1 MLKSYLKIAFRNL
14 RRYKGYSLINIV
26 GLALGMACFF
36 LIVLYMNFELSYDRF
51 HENRD
56 RIYQVLKRYETE
68 GRIGWH
74 GYTPAPL
81 APALVNDFPEI
92 LDAVRISGSGGI
104 ITYKDKSF
112 IERGLLLVD
121 SSFLKVFTFPLLNG
135 DSENVF
141 PDKNSI
147 VITEEMAKKYFGD
160 EDPVGKK
167 ITLNRRF
174 DFQITGVAQNPP
186 RNSDIRFDFLA
197 PFVLVNDFAGGY
209 DYLNA
214 WNASNF
220 STYVFVQQG
229 FEADE
234 FGKKIIPFYKKH
246 RGEAAPDYQLFSFL
260 SLTKKH
266 LDSGVGTYNIQ
277 YIYLFSSIAF
287 IILLLACVNFMNL
300 AVAQSVNRVREVG
313 IRKTIGA
320 MRPQIIKQFAGE
332 AVFLSLFALPISIL
346 IIEIFLP
353 SFNAVTNT
361 RLGVDFL
368 KEWPLLLAFV
378 GIAAAVGLISGS
390 YPAFYSSALDPVK
403 SLKKSFE
410 TGSKKSIFRNVLV
423 VFQFSASIVL
433 MVGTI
438 IVHYQLNYLKNK
450 DLGLKKDHVLNVT
463 ITDRGLQRNYESL
476 KAQLLQNPNILS
488 ATATS
493 FSPGSTGNNSVW
505 WEGRTED
512 QELQM
517 RNIAVDQD
525 FMKTLQVELL
535 EGRTFLPSERRR
547 AYILNESA
555 VRALGW
561 DSAVGKQFEMERVDF
576 ERGPVVGV
584 VKDFHF
590 NPAQY
595 KITPLVLYFEP
606 DDFFLVSVRVNPE
619 HVSGVIDFIRD
630 KMRELAPGAPF
641 EYSFLDQRFERFYR
655 DEERLGKI
663 FNYFSFLAIFIACMG
678 LLGLTSFSI
687 ARRTKEI
694 GIRKVLGASTANIV
708 ILLTREFTKWV
719 IVANIFACPIA
730 YWIMNHW
737 LQNFDNRVSFGLWI
751 FFLAAFL
758 ALVIAVLTVSFQT
771 VKAALSNPVDALRY
785 E

>member
-1 MLKSYLKIAFRNL
+1 MFKNYLKIAFRNL
-14 RRYKGYSLINIV
+14 RRYKGYSFINIA

-36 LIVLYMNFELSYDRF
+36 LIVLYVKFELSYDRF

-56 RIYQVLKRYETE
+56 RIYQVLNRYDRE
-68 GRIGWH
+68 GRISWH
-74 GYTPAPL
+74 GYSPAPL
-81 APALVNDFPEI
+81 APALKNDFPEI
-92 LDAVRISGSGGI
+92 LDAVRVNSTGGI
-104 ITYKDKSF
+104 FTYKDKSF

-121 SSFLKVFTFPLLNG
+121 PSFFKVFTFPLLKGNP
-135 DSENVF
+135 ENAF

-147 VITEEMAKKYFGD
+147 VITEEMAGKYFGD
-160 EDPVGKK
+160 EDPVGKT

-174 DFQITGVAQNPP
+174 DFTITGVTENPP

-220 STYVFVQQG
+220 PSYVFVQQG
-229 FEADE
+229 FDADA
-234 FGKKIIPFYKKH
+234 FGEKMVPFYKKH
-246 RGEAAPDYQLFSFL
+246 RGEAAPDHQVFSFL

-266 LDSGVGTYNIQ
+266 LDSGIGTYNIQ

-300 AVAQSVNRVREVG
+300 AVAQSANRVKEVG

-320 MRPQIIKQFAGE
+320 DRNQLVKQFSGE
-332 AVFLSLFALPISIL
+332 AMFLSLFALPVSIL

-353 SFNAVTNT
+353 SFNAITNT
-361 RLGVDFL
+361 KLSIGFL
-368 KEWPLLLAFV
+368 KEWPLLLTFV
-378 GIAAAVGLISGS
+378 GIAVAAGLIGGS
-390 YPAFYSSALDPVK
+390 YPAFYSSAIDPVK
-403 SLKKSFE
+403 SLRKSFE
-410 TGSKKSIFRNVLV
+410 TGSKRSIFRNVLV
-423 VFQFSASIVL
+423 VFQFSASIIL
-433 MVGTI
+433 IVGTI
-438 IVHYQLNYLKNK
+438 IVHHQLSYLKNK
-450 DLGLKKDHVLNVT
+450 DLGLDKDHVINVT
-463 ITDRGLQRNYESL
+463 ITDRELQRNYESL

-493 FSPGSTGNNSVW
+493 FSPGSAGNNSVW

-525 FMKTLQVELL
+525 FMKTLQVELI
-535 EGRTFLPSERRR
+535 EGRTFLPSERKR

-555 VRALGW
+555 VNALGW
-561 DSAVGKQFEMERVDF
+561 DSAVGNQFEMERVGF

-584 VKDFHF
+584 IKDFHF

-606 DDFFLVSVRVNPE
+606 GDFFLVSVRVNPD
-619 HVSGVIDFIRD
+619 HVSGVIDFMRD
-630 KMRELAPGAPF
+630 KMKELAPGAPF
-641 EYSFLDQRFERFYR
+641 EHSFLDQRFERFYR

-663 FNYFSFLAIFIACMG
+663 FNSFSFLAIFIACMG

-694 GIRKVLGASTANIV
+694 GIRKVLGASTANIL
-708 ILLTREFTKWV
+708 ILLTKEFTKWV

-730 YWIMNHW
+730 YWIMSRW
-737 LQNFDNRVSFGLWI
+737 LQNFDNRISFGVWI
-751 FFLAAFL
+751 FLLAALL

>member
-1 MLKSYLKIAFRNL
+1 MFINYLKIAFRNL
-14 RRYKGYSLINIV
+14 RRYQGYSFINIA

-36 LIVLYMNFELSYDRF
+36 LIVLYVRFELSYDRF
-51 HENRD
+51 HENHD
-56 RIYQVLKRYETE
+56 RIYQVLNRYETE
-68 GRIGWH
+68 GRISWH
-74 GYTPAPL
+74 GSSPAPL
-81 APALVNDFPEI
+81 GPALVNDFPEI
-92 LDAVRISGSGGI
+92 TAAVRINGSGGI
-104 ITYKDKSF
+104 VTYRDKSF
-112 IERGLLLVD
+112 MERGLLLVD
-121 SSFLKVFTFPLLNG
+121 SSFFKVFTFPLLNG
-135 DSENVF
+135 NPENPF

-147 VITEEMAKKYFGD
+147 IITEEMAEKYFGD

-167 ITLNRRF
+167 ITLNRAF
-174 DFQITGVAQNPP
+174 DFQITGVAKNPP

-197 PFVLVNDFAGGY
+197 PFALVNAGGY

-214 WNASNF
+214 WNAFNF
-220 STYVFVQQG
+220 PTYIFVQEG
-229 FEADE
+229 FDVDE
-234 FGKKIIPFYKKH
+234 FGKKTIPFYKKH
-246 RGEAAPDYQLFSFL
+246 RGEAAPDHQVFSFL

-266 LDSGVGTYNIQ
+266 LDSDIGVYNIQ
-277 YIYLFSSIAF
+277 YIYMFSSIAF

-300 AVAQSVNRVREVG
+300 AVAQSANRVREVG

-320 MRPQIIKQFAGE
+320 RRTQLIKQFAGE
-332 AVFLSLFALPISIL
+332 ALFMSLFALPASIL

-353 SFNAVTNT
+353 SFNALTNT
-361 RLGVDFL
+361 KLSINFL
-368 KEWPLLLAFV
+368 KEWPLLLAFL
-378 GIAAAVGLISGS
+378 GITAAVGLISGS
-390 YPAFYSSALDPVK
+390 YPAFYSSAIDPVK
-403 SLKKSFE
+403 SLRKSFE
-410 TGSKKSIFRNVLV
+410 TGSKSSIFRNILV
-423 VFQFSASIVL
+423 VFQFSASIIL
-433 MVGTI
+433 IIGTI
-438 IVHYQLNYLKNK
+438 IVHHQLDYLKNK
-450 DLGLKKDHVLNVT
+450 DLGLNKDHVLNVT
-463 ITDRGLQRNYESL
+463 ITDRELQRNYESL
-476 KAQLLQNPNILS
+476 KAELLQNPNILS
-488 ATATS
+488 ATASS
-493 FSPGSTGNNSVW
+493 FTPGSSGGNSVW
-505 WEGRTED
+505 WEGRRDD

-525 FMKTLQVELL
+525 FMKTLQVELI
-535 EGRTFLPSERRR
+535 EGRTFLPFEIRK

-555 VRALGW
+555 VKALGW
-561 DSAVGKQFEMERVDF
+561 DSAVGRQFEMERVDF

-606 DDFFLVSVRVNPE
+606 GDFFLVSVRVNPD

-708 ILLTREFTKWV
+708 IFLTKEFTKWV

-730 YWIMNHW
+730 YWIMSRW

-751 FFLAAFL
+751 FLLAALL

-771 VKAALSNPVDALRY
+771 VKAALSSPVDALRY

>member
-1 MLKSYLKIAFRNL
+1 MFKNYLKIAFRNL
-14 RRYKGYSLINIV
+14 RRYKSYSFINIV
-26 GLALGMACFF
+26 GLALGMTCFF
-36 LIVLYMNFELSYDRF
+36 LIVLYVRFELSYDRF
-51 HENRD
+51 HENHD
-56 RIYQVLKRYETE
+56 RIYQVLNRYETE
-68 GRIGWH
+68 GRISWH
-74 GYTPAPL
+74 GSSPAPL
-81 APALVNDFPEI
+81 GPALVDDFPEI
-92 LDAVRISGSGGI
+92 LDVVRISASGGI
-104 ITYKDKSF
+104 VTYKDKSF

-121 SSFLKVFTFPLLNG
+121 PSFFKVFTFPLLKGNPE
-135 DSENVF
+135 DIF
-141 PDKNSI
+141 PDKNSM
-147 VITEEMAKKYFGD
+147 VITEEMAEKYFGD

-167 ITLNRRF
+167 ITLNRTF
-174 DFQITGVAQNPP
+174 DFQITGVAKNPP
-186 RNSDIRFDFLA
+186 HNSDIRFDYLA

-220 STYVFVQQG
+220 PTYVFVRQG

-234 FGKKIIPFYKKH
+234 FGKKMIPFYKQH
-246 RGEAAPDYQLFSFL
+246 RGEAAPDHQVFSFL

-266 LDSGVGTYNIQ
+266 LDSAIGIYNIQ

-287 IILLLACVNFMNL
+287 IILLLASINFMNL
-300 AVAQSVNRVREVG
+300 AVAQSANRVREVG

-320 MRPQIIKQFAGE
+320 KRPQLVKQFAGE
-332 AVFLSLFALPISIL
+332 AVFLSLFSLPVSIL

-353 SFNAVTNT
+353 SFNALTNT
-361 RLGVDFL
+361 KLSLNFL
-368 KEWPLLLAFV
+368 EDWPLLLAFL
-378 GIAAAVGLISGS
+378 GIATAIGLISGS
-390 YPAFYSSALDPVK
+390 YPAFYSSAIDPVK
-403 SLKKSFE
+403 SLRKSFE
-410 TGSKKSIFRNVLV
+410 TGSKRSIFRNVLV
-423 VFQFSASIVL
+423 VFQFSASIIL
-433 MVGTI
+433 IVGTI
-438 IVHYQLNYLKNK
+438 IVHHQLSYLKNK
-450 DLGLKKDHVLNVT
+450 DLGLDKDHVINVT
-463 ITDRGLQRNYESL
+463 ITDRELQRNYEFL
-476 KAQLLQNPNILS
+476 KAQLLQNPDILS
-488 ATATS
+488 ATASS
-493 FSPGSTGNNSVW
+493 FTPGSSYGNSVW

-512 QELQM
+512 QQMQM

-555 VRALGW
+555 VKALGW
-561 DSAVGKQFEMERVDF
+561 DSAVGRQFEMERVDF
-576 ERGPVVGV
+576 ERGPIVGV

-606 DDFFLVSVRVNPE
+606 GDFFLVSVRVNPD
-619 HVSGVIDFIRD
+619 HVSGAIGFIRD
-630 KMRELAPGAPF
+630 KMKELAPGAPF

-687 ARRTKEI
+687 TRRTKEI

-708 ILLTREFTKWV
+708 VLLTREFTKWV
-719 IVANIFACPIA
+719 IVANIFACPVA
-730 YWIMNHW
+730 YWIMSHW

-751 FFLAAFL
+751 FLLAAFL